1 MVLISETRLLEQPL
15 STPPAVH
22 GQGQGSVV
30 QHAQLSEL
38 FLRESSEASS
48 TALPEFNVGFH
59 WVRERTDFVNS

>member
-22 GQGQGSVV
+22 GGHAQL

-48 TALPEFNVGFH
+48 MALPEFNVGKC
-59 WVRERTDFVNS
+59 DFTG